1 MISGPA
7 GNLVPVVVGISVE
20 QLASDIR
27 KRARR
32 GIHYELF
39 VVHVNVVWRVWWSWT
54 NNDEQKFSFLRTVV
68 AELWPRDPRHVVE
81 PAGVDPQRVDVG
93 RVEVN
98 HVSRRAQLFV
108 DGVEEAV
115 VIDAA
120 EGEDLAV
127 VVLLTPRLARQGA
140 LLTQAR
146 DYAVYP
152 EIRGNPMRRS
162 FQAVK

>member
-1 MISGPA
+1 M
-7 GNLVPVVVGISVE
+7 
-20 QLASDIR
+20 
-27 KRARR
+27 
-32 GIHYELF
+32 
-39 VVHVNVVWRVWWSWT
+39 
-54 NNDEQKFSFLRTVV
+54 
-68 AELWPRDPRHVVE
+68 
-81 PAGVDPQRVDVG
+81 G

-162 FQAVK
+162 FHLRR

>member
-1 MISGPA
+1 M
-7 GNLVPVVVGISVE
+7 
-20 QLASDIR
+20 
-27 KRARR
+27 
-32 GIHYELF
+32 
-39 VVHVNVVWRVWWSWT
+39 
-54 NNDEQKFSFLRTVV
+54 
-68 AELWPRDPRHVVE
+68 
-81 PAGVDPQRVDVG
+81 G

-98 HVSRRAQLFV
+98 HVSCRAQLFV